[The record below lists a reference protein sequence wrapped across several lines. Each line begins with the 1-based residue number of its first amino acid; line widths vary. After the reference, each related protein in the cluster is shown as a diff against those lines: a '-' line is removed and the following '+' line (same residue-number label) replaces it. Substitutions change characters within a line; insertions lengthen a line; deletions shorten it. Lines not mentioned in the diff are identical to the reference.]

1 LVLLVVLWGTPRQPL
16 AARQVDALYERMTRS
31 ALQGTAQ
38 RPALRFDP
46 NSLAWV
52 GLRLTVLTSRYLG
65 PVTAFLERDQDLSRD
80 DVTVTICLSIT
91 NAASAQEIVRYTGRP
106 KNSVSR
112 AVVNLEERGLLRR
125 HTDTSDRRSS
135 MLSLTARGRRLF
147 DRITA
152 GFRERDSLMLGPLSP
167 QERRDFNRLLNK
179 IVTPSAHWPQR
190 G

>member
-1 LVLLVVLWGTPRQPL
+1 
-16 AARQVDALYERMTRS
+16 MTRS
-31 ALQGTAQ
+31 ALQGTAL

-46 NSLAWV
+46 NSLAWI
-52 GLRLTVLTSRYLG
+52 GLRLTVLSSRYMG
-65 PVTAFLERDQDLSRD
+65 PVTALLERDLDLSRD

-112 AVVNLEERGLLRR
+112 AVATLEERGLLRR
-125 HTDTSDRRSS
+125 HTDASDRRSS
-135 MLSLTARGRRLF
+135 TLGLTARGRRLF
-147 DRITA
+147 DRIA
-152 GFRERDSLMLGPLSP
+152 ACFRERDSLMLGPLSP

-179 IVTPSAHWPQR
+179 IVTPSANWPQR